1 MARQDH
7 PSEQGYRPMAL
18 RLPHLIL
25 ITGLVA
31 GCSDLLPLDRSLDK
45 STRSA
50 AYPDL
55 IPVEDIRSRA
65 TTPQITP
72 DTADTLDRRS
82 AGLRA
87 RAARLKGGVVDP
99 GTQERMQSGVS
110 D

>member
-1 MARQDH
+1 
-7 PSEQGYRPMAL
+7 MAL
-18 RLPHLIL
+18 RLPLLIL

-31 GCSDLLPLDRSLDK
+31 GCSDILPLDRSVDK
-45 STRSA
+45 RTRDAS
-50 AYPDL
+50 YPDL
-55 IPVEDIRSRA
+55 IPVEEIRAQA

-110 D
+110 N

>member
-1 MARQDH
+1 
-7 PSEQGYRPMAL
+7 MAL
-18 RLPHLIL
+18 RLPLLIL

-31 GCSDLLPLDRSLDK
+31 GCSDILPLDRSVDK
-45 STRSA
+45 RNRDAS
-50 AYPDL
+50 YPDL
-55 IPVEDIRSRA
+55 IPVEEIRAQA

-72 DTADTLDRRS
+72 DTADTLDQRS

-99 GTQERMQSGVS
+99 GTQDRMQSGVS

>member
-1 MARQDH
+1 
-7 PSEQGYRPMAL
+7 MAL
-18 RLPHLIL
+18 RLPLLIL

-31 GCSDLLPLDRSLDK
+31 GCSDILPLDRSVDK
-45 STRSA
+45 RNRDAS
-50 AYPDL
+50 YPDL
-55 IPVEDIRSRA
+55 IPVEEIRAQA

-72 DTADTLDRRS
+72 DTADTLDQRS

-99 GTQERMQSGVS
+99 GTQERMQTGVS